1 MPDPPLQCI
10 NVVIVEPF
18 LLFFKLL
25 SGQHVLRVT
34 LYSIHHNRLDC
45 RVLDII
51 WQPAYAI
58 AYIYIFFFWNPASV
72 SLTALLR
79 FFIGREAEKCV
90 FRNPNVFVGRR
101 FYNEVKQR
109 LLWGINVCLCSSMVS
124 PRVWNKHAAGIPLIS
139 QRGRHIC
146 GLPFICWRG
155 TKSTQPVWRHERL
168 FLNQRVFI
176 TCF

>member
-1 MPDPPLQCI
+1 MQDSPLQCI

-25 SGQHVLRVT
+25 SGQRVLRLT
-34 LYSIHHNRLDC
+34 LYRLHHNHLDC

-58 AYIYIFFFWNPASV
+58 AYSFENTASV

-79 FFIGREAEKCV
+79 FFIGWEAEKCV
-90 FRNPNVFVGRR
+90 LRNTNVFVGRWY
-101 FYNEVKQR
+101 YNEVKQW
-109 LLWGINVCLCSSMVS
+109 LLRGINVCLCSSMAS

-155 TKSTQPVWRHERL
+155 TKSTQPVWRHKRL

>member
-1 MPDPPLQCI
+1 M
-10 NVVIVEPF
+10 
-18 LLFFKLL
+18 LLLL
-25 SGQHVLRVT
+25 SHFCFSSSFSVANMSSGLH
-34 LYSIHHNRLDC
+34 Y
-45 RVLDII
+45 
-51 WQPAYAI
+51 I
-58 AYIYIFFFWNPASV
+58 AYITTAWTVVCLTSSDSLHMRLHLFFCFSFFWNTASV

-79 FFIGREAEKCV
+79 FFIGWETEKCV
-90 FRNPNVFVGRR
+90 FRNTNVFVGRR
-101 FYNEVKQR
+101 FYNAVKQW
-109 LLWGINVCLCSSMVS
+109 LLWGINVCLCSSMAS

-155 TKSTQPVWRHERL
+155 TKSTHPVWRHERL